1 MKYMTS
7 TLIILLSLML
17 IGPSA
22 VSTDTKP
29 SKDNEQTQPEIFVDI
44 SKKNCID
51 NIHVQQRTMVQ
62 ELKIIKNLLKK
73 KSKK

>member
-7 TLIILLSLML
+7 TLIILLSLIL
-17 IGPSA
+17 IGPST

-29 SKDNEQTQPEIFVDI
+29 TKDDEQTQPEIFVD
-44 SKKNCID
+44 KPKRNCID

-73 KSKK
+73 KKK